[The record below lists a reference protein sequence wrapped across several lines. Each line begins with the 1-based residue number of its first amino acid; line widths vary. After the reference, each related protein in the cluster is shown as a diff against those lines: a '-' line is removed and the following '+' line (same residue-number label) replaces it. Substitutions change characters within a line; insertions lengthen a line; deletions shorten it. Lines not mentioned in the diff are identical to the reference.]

1 MKIFNKMIVL
11 ASATLA
17 QNDDSNTNSTTSIGR
32 FGGGNKPGGMGLGR
46 RYTDLLKLVKHY
58 TPEFDERKYWAYGCN
73 CLILGDR
80 PMSDPGHGRPVDAL
94 DMICKQYKVFQK
106 YILDVIYMISTN
118 ACLYEVVGESINF
131 FFRIAKNVSA
141 ENTVTNVL
149 ASLSSTTG
157 ASAVAN
163 QNVQTS
169 QVHANEIFA
178 NVIWT
183 LHERCLH
190 NMKFLM

>member
-1 MKIFNKMIVL
+1 ML
-11 ASATLA
+11 TGS
-17 QNDDSNTNSTTSIGR
+17 
-32 FGGGNKPGGMGLGR
+32 R
-46 RYTDLLKLVKHY
+46 RRH
-58 TPEFDERKYWAYGCN
+58 
-73 CLILGDR
+73 
-80 PMSDPGHGRPVDAL
+80 
-94 DMICKQYKVFQK
+94 
-106 YILDVIYMISTN
+106 YILLMLIEIHTN
-118 ACLYEVVGESINF
+118 LF
-131 FFRIAKNVSA
+131 LRIAKNVSA

-157 ASAVAN
+157 ESAVAN